1 MKKGRARSCNRVRDP
16 LNRICPYGEACI
28 PTPDEVSNKYKSLDK
43 ITITKMPHAY
53 TTNDKDM
60 IGIM

>member
-1 MKKGRARSCNRVRDP
+1 MKKGRARSCDRVRDP

-28 PTPDEVSNKYKSLDK
+28 PTPNEVCNKTKSLDQT
-43 ITITKMPHAY
+43 TITKMPHAS

-60 IGIM
+60 IGIL